1 MCFPATKLLS
11 PFRLGVPSTFSIQF
25 SLESFVGQLLLLQ
38 ESSSAEA
45 LLTVVIVATAL
56 LPVVWTEGRRIQYL
70 GGKSQTQ
77 TQGGDC
83 ASLNI
88 TNLWQKFMPGSA
100 PPKELGENREWNVDL
115 IPKFIMASGD
125 LVKIL
130 LKTKVSRYLEW
141 KSCEGT
147 YVYQYQEAGLFSGAK
162 YIHKVPATAT
172 DGLKSPLMGMLEKPR
187 FINFAQFI
195 MNWED
200 DKPGTHQDI
209 DPRRHTMA
217 QVYQKFGL
225 QESTIDFIGHAVA
238 LHPNDSYL
246 NGPCGPTIQK
256 CRLYLQSVLQYGGSP
271 FIYPIYGLGGLP
283 EGFSRLAA
291 IHRGTYMLNKSVD
304 GFAYDDTGKVCGVKS
319 GDEVAKE
326 WPTAK
331 RHKSVPCRHYS
342 RGFCQLGDNCNF
354 LHEPS
359 LVVGPPRVVPPPT
372 RAGAP
377 TLPASVP
384 VPVAVP
390 VAAAE
395 GAAEQ
400 APQHD
405 LGETAQSVAPASGA
419 PTYRKSKL
427 CIHHTNG
434 YCSRGSTCN
443 FAHGEHELGTPQP
456 SASGAAWP
464 ALSSGQ
470 QGWQSNGWQSN
481 GWQSSNWQ
489 SNSWQA
495 NGWQANAWQKLG
507 FAVKG
512 GLRLSKRAL
521 GEKCNF
527 AHDGPPPRRSFP
539 DGWVVRTKEEIQLYN
554 FKTTLCRD
562 SPRDFEK
569 VGSCPRGD
577 ECTFAH
583 GAAELQKPGEVQ
595 QTLSSLQ
602 SGPKAQFTTEE
613 KQRYNYK
620 TKLCREFSAN
630 GSCPRG
636 DICSFAHGQE
646 ELQKPGPQLG
656 LETLVP
662 LIAR

>member
-1 MCFPATKLLS
+1 
-11 PFRLGVPSTFSIQF
+11 
-25 SLESFVGQLLLLQ
+25 
-38 ESSSAEA
+38 
-45 LLTVVIVATAL
+45 
-56 LPVVWTEGRRIQYL
+56 
-70 GGKSQTQ
+70 
-77 TQGGDC
+77 
-83 ASLNI
+83 
-88 TNLWQKFMPGSA
+88 MPGSA

-304 GFAYDDTGKVCGVKS
+304 GFVYDDAGKVQMPWGYCERGPLCNFLHPGEGADGGWSDNAAQAFNAAEAWSPDPRKRMS
-319 GDEVAKE
+319 TSEGQG
-326 WPTAK
+326 PMAK

-342 RGFCQLGDNCNF
+342 RGFCQLGDSCNF
-354 LHEPS
+354 LHEPSLVVGPPLLHEPS

-372 RAGAP
+372 RQAG
-377 TLPASVP
+377 TLPT
-384 VPVAVP
+384 PVADP

-395 GAAEQ
+395 GAAAEQ
-400 APQHD
+400 APQND
-405 LGETAQSVAPASGA
+405 LGEMAQSVAPAGGR
-419 PTYRKSKL
+419 TYKKSKL

-434 YCSRGSTCN
+434 YCSRGYTCN

-456 SASGAAWP
+456 SADAGWAAQS
-464 ALSSGQ
+464 AQ
-470 QGWQSNGWQSN
+470 QDWQSNGWQSN
-481 GWQSSNWQ
+481 GWQPSNWQ
-489 SNSWQA
+489 SN
-495 NGWQANAWQKLG
+495 GWQPNAWQGNDWQKLG
-507 FAVKG
+507 LAFCVKG
-512 GLRLSKRAL
+512 DLSRVGFQFCDRLRVFIECPWSCYIGAFRVWRDGRTQHVSVALSPL
-521 GEKCNF
+521 PF
-527 AHDGPPPRRSFP
+527 LPTSF
-539 DGWVVRTKEEIQLYN
+539 V
-554 FKTTLCRD
+554 
-562 SPRDFEK
+562 
-569 VGSCPRGD
+569 
-577 ECTFAH
+577 H
-583 GAAELQKPGEVQ
+583 
-595 QTLSSLQ
+595 
-602 SGPKAQFTTEE
+602 
-613 KQRYNYK
+613 
-620 TKLCREFSAN
+620 
-630 GSCPRG
+630 
-636 DICSFAHGQE
+636 SF
-646 ELQKPGPQLG
+646 
-656 LETLVP
+656 V
-662 LIAR
+662 IV

>member
-1 MCFPATKLLS
+1 
-11 PFRLGVPSTFSIQF
+11 
-25 SLESFVGQLLLLQ
+25 
-38 ESSSAEA
+38 
-45 LLTVVIVATAL
+45 
-56 LPVVWTEGRRIQYL
+56 
-70 GGKSQTQ
+70 
-77 TQGGDC
+77 
-83 ASLNI
+83 
-88 TNLWQKFMPGSA
+88 MPGSA

-304 GFAYDDTGKVCGVKS
+304 GFVYDDAGKVCGVKS
-319 GDEVAKE
+319 GDEVAKCALGLFPPSTLLAIPNVRQVQGARVRDAGTSHVRFLRSIFDA
-326 WPTAK
+326 WLLMFRVCSTVFSLCYKLFLGDYKTTSRAYQNQLG
-331 RHKSVPCRHYS
+331 SAAMATVVCRHWIKGYCE
-342 RGFCQLGDNCNF
+342 RGPLCNF
-354 LHEPS
+354 LHPGQGADGGWSAGISDNAAQAFNAAEAWSRGLRFGACEAISVHFVPS
-359 LVVGPPRVVPPPT
+359 KGGAHGEAAQVG
-372 RAGAP
+372 
-377 TLPASVP
+377 
-384 VPVAVP
+384 AVP
-390 VAAAE
+390 CEKAQLAGLWASGSHWDQGTSSRLFAQQWVQSSRAPDPLLGA
-395 GAAEQ
+395 AAEQ
-400 APQHD
+400 APQND
-405 LGETAQSVAPASGA
+405 LGEMAQSVAPAGGR
-419 PTYRKSKL
+419 TYKKSKL

-456 SASGAAWP
+456 SADAGWAAQS
-464 ALSSGQ
+464 AQ
-470 QGWQSNGWQSN
+470 QDWQSNGWQSN
-481 GWQSSNWQ
+481 GWQPSNWQ
-489 SNSWQA
+489 SNGWQPNA
-495 NGWQANAWQKLG
+495 WQGNGWQAGGSNGSVQCRH
-507 FAVKG
+507 FARG
-512 GLRLSKRAL
+512 YCAL

-527 AHDGPPPRRSFP
+527 AHDGPPPSFP
-539 DGWVVRTKEEIQLYN
+539 DGWVIRTKEEIQLYN

-562 SPRDFEK
+562 FQK

-583 GAAELQKPGEVQ
+583 GEAELQKPGEVQ
-595 QTLSSLQ
+595 Q
-602 SGPKAQFTTEE
+602 
-613 KQRYNYK
+613 
-620 TKLCREFSAN
+620 
-630 GSCPRG
+630 
-636 DICSFAHGQE
+636 
-646 ELQKPGPQLG
+646 
-656 LETLVP
+656 
-662 LIAR
+662 